1 MNEKIK
7 QITVGA
13 SRGRNVTAVSGGY
26 KRRNSPERAKCP
38 RQQRLELRSTRFSN
52 CITSFDKDNLLLIE
66 YE

>member
-1 MNEKIK
+1 MNDRVK

-13 SRGRNVTAVSGGY
+13 SRGRDVAAGSGGQ
-26 KRRNSPERAKCP
+26 KCP

>member
-13 SRGRNVTAVSGGY
+13 SRGRDVAVGSGGGY
-26 KRRNSPERAKCP
+26 KCP